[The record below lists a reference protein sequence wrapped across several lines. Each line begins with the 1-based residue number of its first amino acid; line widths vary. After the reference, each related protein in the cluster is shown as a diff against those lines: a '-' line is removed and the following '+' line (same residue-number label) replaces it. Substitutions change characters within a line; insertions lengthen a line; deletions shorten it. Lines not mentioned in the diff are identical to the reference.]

1 MEKYFKKVSYVPEAT
16 INDLASKSGE
26 RKDKRKFP
34 PIHDTNINDLPS
46 DPGERKDIMH
56 YSANQRDEVRRR
68 YLTKGP
74 FQPYGHKFKQI
85 LIAGSTRRFNP
96 DWFDQYGSWLK
107 YSISRKSAFCL
118 YCYLF
123 KDEVRKQGGSDA
135 FVKEGFNSWNKP
147 DRLLTHMGKPP
158 NSTHIIAA
166 QMCEDLM
173 NQNQSI
179 VHALFKQDDKVK
191 TEYRIRL
198 NASINASRFL
208 LRQGLPFRGHTEKEE
223 AVNKGNFLELVKYT
237 GEQNDAI
244 RKVILNN
251 APGNNQMI
259 SPVIQKDIVH
269 SFAEEGRQAILEEIG
284 HGVFGLLVDESADV
298 SHKEQMGVV
307 LRFVDK
313 RGAIK
318 ERFIGVFHKKRI
330 SSGDVKTGTRQN
342 QERSLSRPENTHWG
356 SHHKTLLRLE
366 ELFSTTIKVLEYIQD
381 EGVEDVKKHQAYGLL
396 KYFHIFDC
404 VFYLHLMLLILGF
417 TANLSLVLQ
426 QKDQDILNAVSLV
439 ESTKRELQKLRDDG
453 WELLMA
459 KVASFCKI
467 HDAEILIMEEDF
479 VDRRRP
485 RKRTNIT
492 NMHHYKV
499 NCFCTVLDLQIQ
511 ESNDR
516 FTEVTIDLLICMASL
531 SPIYSF
537 HGFDKEK
544 LVRLAKF
551 YPDDF
556 SYGELLSLEQQ
567 LEIYIDNIRRGERFK
582 NVENLGD
589 LSCLM
594 VNTRKHIAHPLVYKL
609 LKLVLTL
616 LVATASVK
624 RCFSAMKLVKTAAR
638 NRIGD
643 QFLSDCMVCFIEKEL
658 FDSVSNEK
666 VVERFQKMNEHRV
679 VL

>member
-1 MEKYFKKVSYVPEAT
+1 MNYP
-16 INDLASKSGE
+16 
-26 RKDKRKFP
+26 
-34 PIHDTNINDLPS
+34 
-46 DPGERKDIMH
+46 
-56 YSANQRDEVRRR
+56 ANQRDEVRRR

-74 FQPYGHKFKQI
+74 CQPYGHKFKQI
-85 LIAGSTRRFNP
+85 LISGSTRRFNP
-96 DWFDQYGSWLK
+96 AWFDQY
-107 YSISRKSAFCL
+107 
-118 YCYLF
+118 
-123 KDEVRKQGGSDA
+123 
-135 FVKEGFNSWNKP
+135 EGFSSWNKP

-191 TEYRIRL
+191 SEYRIRL

-244 RKVILNN
+244 KQI
-251 APGNNQMI
+251 
-259 SPVIQKDIVH
+259 
-269 SFAEEGRQAILEEIG
+269 
-284 HGVFGLLVDESADV
+284 
-298 SHKEQMGVV
+298 GVV

-318 ERFIGVFHKKRI
+318 ERFIGVVHVKETSSLALKSAIDDLFARYGI
-330 SSGDVKTGTRQN
+330 S
-342 QERSLSRPENTHWG
+342 
-356 SHHKTLLRLE
+356 
-366 ELFSTTIKVLEYIQD
+366 IKNVRGQGND
-381 EGVEDVKKHQAYGLL
+381 GASN
-396 KYFHIFDC
+396 
-404 VFYLHLMLLILGF
+404 MR
-417 TANLSLVLQ
+417 
-426 QKDQDILNAVSLV
+426 

-556 SYGELLSLEQQ
+556 SYGELLSLEQ
-567 LEIYIDNIRRGERFK
+567 L
-582 NVENLGD
+582 
-589 LSCLM
+589 
-594 VNTRKHIAHPLVYKL
+594 
-609 LKLVLTL
+609 
-616 LVATASVK
+616 
-624 RCFSAMKLVKTAAR
+624 
-638 NRIGD
+638 
-643 QFLSDCMVCFIEKEL
+643 
-658 FDSVSNEK
+658 
-666 VVERFQKMNEHRV
+666 
-679 VL
+679 

>member
-1 MEKYFKKVSYVPEAT
+1 
-16 INDLASKSGE
+16 
-26 RKDKRKFP
+26 
-34 PIHDTNINDLPS
+34 
-46 DPGERKDIMH
+46 
-56 YSANQRDEVRRR
+56 
-68 YLTKGP
+68 
-74 FQPYGHKFKQI
+74 
-85 LIAGSTRRFNP
+85 
-96 DWFDQYGSWLK
+96 
-107 YSISRKSAFCL
+107 
-118 YCYLF
+118 
-123 KDEVRKQGGSDA
+123 
-135 FVKEGFNSWNKP
+135 
-147 DRLLTHMGKPP
+147 MGKPP

-191 TEYRIRL
+191 SEYRIRL

-223 AVNKGNFLELVKYT
+223 AVNKENFLELVKYT

-269 SFAEEGRQAILEEIG
+269 SFAEEIRQAILEEIV
-284 HGVFGLLVDESADV
+284 HG
-298 SHKEQMGVV
+298 
-307 LRFVDK
+307 
-313 RGAIK
+313 GAIK
-318 ERFIGVFHKKRI
+318 ERFIGVVHVKETSSLALKSAIDDLFARYGMSIKNVRGQGYDGASNMSSEFNGLRSLVARETSSAYYVHCFAYQLQLVLDMFREIQREDLEKRF
-330 SSGDVKTGTRQN
+330 SSGDVKTGTGQN
-342 QERSLSRPENTHWG
+342 QEL
-356 SHHKTLLRLE
+356 
-366 ELFSTTIKVLEYIQD
+366 LEYIQD
-381 EGVEDVKKHQAYGLL
+381 EGIEDVKKHQAYGLL
-396 KYFHIFDC
+396 RYFHTFDC
-404 VFYLHLMLLILGF
+404 VIYLHLMLLILGF
-417 TANLSLVLQ
+417 TANLSLDLQ
-426 QKDQDILNAVSLV
+426 QKDQDILNAMSLV

-459 KVASFCKI
+459 KVASFCKK

-479 VDRRRP
+479 IDPRRP
-485 RKRTNIT
+485 RKRTSIT
-492 NMHHYKV
+492 NMDHYKV
-499 NCFCTVLDLQIQ
+499 NCFCTVLDLQIP
-511 ESNDR
+511 
-516 FTEVTIDLLICMASL
+516 ID
-531 SPIYSF
+531 SF

-556 SYGELLSLEQQ
+556 SYGELLSLEQR
-567 LEIYIDNIRRGERFK
+567 LEIYIDNIRRDERFK
-582 NVENLGD
+582 NVKNLGD

-594 VNTRKHIAHPLVYKL
+594 VKTQKHIAHPLVYRL

-616 LVATASVK
+616 PVTTASVE
-624 RCFSAMKLVKTAAR
+624 RCFSAMKLMKTAAR

-658 FDSVSNEK
+658 FDSVSNER
-666 VVERFQKMNEHRV
+666 VIERFQKMNERRV

>member
-1 MEKYFKKVSYVPEAT
+1 MNYP
-16 INDLASKSGE
+16 
-26 RKDKRKFP
+26 
-34 PIHDTNINDLPS
+34 
-46 DPGERKDIMH
+46 
-56 YSANQRDEVRRR
+56 ANQRDEVRRR

-74 FQPYGHKFKQI
+74 CQPYGHKFKQI
-85 LIAGSTRRFNP
+85 LISGSTRRFNP
-96 DWFDQYGSWLK
+96 AWFDQYGSWLE
-107 YSISRKSAFCL
+107 YSISKESAFCL

-135 FVKEGFNSWNKP
+135 FVKEGFSSWNKP

-191 TEYRIRL
+191 SEYRIRL

-244 RKVILNN
+244 SKVILNN

-269 SFAEEGRQAILEEIG
+269 SFAEEVRQAILEEIG

-298 SHKEQMGVV
+298 SHKEQIGVV

-318 ERFIGVFHKKRI
+318 ERFIGVVHVKETSSLALKSAIDDLFARYGI
-330 SSGDVKTGTRQN
+330 S
-342 QERSLSRPENTHWG
+342 
-356 SHHKTLLRLE
+356 
-366 ELFSTTIKVLEYIQD
+366 IKNVRGQGNDGASNMRVLEYIQD

-516 FTEVTIDLLICMASL
+516 FTES
-531 SPIYSF
+531 S
-537 HGFDKEK
+537 
-544 LVRLAKF
+544 
-551 YPDDF
+551 
-556 SYGELLSLEQQ
+556 
-567 LEIYIDNIRRGERFK
+567 FK

-594 VNTRKHIAHPLVYKL
+594 VKTQKHIAHPLVYRL

-616 LVATASVK
+616 PVATASVE

-658 FDSVSNEK
+658 FDSISNEK
-666 VVERFQKMNEHRV
+666 VIERFQKMNERRV